1 MMILVFLAL
10 GLGALFYWAWRI
22 ARCTEDALKWENDSI
37 RRRMKRCGI
46 K

>member
-1 MMILVFLAL
+1 MILVFLAL
-10 GLGALFYWAWRI
+10 GLGALYWAWRI
-22 ARCTEDALKWENDSI
+22 ARRTEDALKWESDSI

>member
-22 ARCTEDALKWENDSI
+22 ARRTEDALGSGRKRI
-37 RRRMKRCGI
+37 RSAGG
-46 K
+46 